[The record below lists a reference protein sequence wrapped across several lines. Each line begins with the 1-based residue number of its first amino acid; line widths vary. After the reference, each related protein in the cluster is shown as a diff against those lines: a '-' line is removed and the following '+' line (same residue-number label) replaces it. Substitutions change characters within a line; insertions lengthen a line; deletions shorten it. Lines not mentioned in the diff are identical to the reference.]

1 MNRRIAT
8 AIAALGAAATITVAA
23 GCGSSDSASVPTG
36 EELKGTYVIAG
47 EGYADGKPQKWD
59 NPNST
64 MVIDMA
70 NGQAFAG
77 SKSYVNSE
85 GQKQSYKVN
94 GVIAP
99 DGEILITEPDAFFEG
114 TYADGVITG
123 QYGEMGDD
131 AMAANIT
138 YTRK

>member
-1 MNRRIAT
+1 MNRRIAA

-23 GCGSSDSASVPTG
+23 GCGSDSASVPTG

-59 NPNST
+59 NPDST

-77 SKSYVNSE
+77 SKSYVNGE
-85 GQKQSYKVN
+85 GQKQSYTVN
-94 GVIAP
+94 GVIAS
-99 DGEILITEPDAFFEG
+99 DGDILITEPDAFFEG

-123 QYGEMGDD
+123 QYAEMGDD
-131 AMAANIT
+131 ATAANIT
-138 YTRK
+138 YTKK

>member
-1 MNRRIAT
+1 MNRRMAT

-23 GCGSSDSASVPTG
+23 GCGSDSASVPTG
-36 EELKGTYVIAG
+36 EEMKGTYVVAG
-47 EGYADGKPQKWD
+47 EGYEQGKPQKWD
-59 NPNST
+59 NPDST
-64 MVIDMA
+64 IVIDMA

-77 SKSYVNSE
+77 SKTYVDAE

-99 DGEILITEPDAFFEG
+99 DGDILITEPDGFFEG

-123 QYGEMGDD
+123 QYAEMGDTAQ
-131 AMAANIT
+131 AMNAT
-138 YTRK
+138 FTRK